1 MAGNLPSV
9 IDSVIEPSLNF
20 SLLPGFLIR
29 LPLPLSQPLP
39 MKQLLPLLLAAA
51 VGSAATYF
59 VMDAKSSSEQKPA
72 SAVVAEKSPTP
83 SPAFAGQAP
92 AADPARKQGAPKF
105 GGKSGGFLPEEIEGV
120 TPEQLNQCK
129 AAMFK
134 AFQDDG
140 VKAAREKLTELR
152 KEAEYASDDEKRNL
166 RPQFE
171 EAALDIRKA
180 TKEAILDADDELTG
194 DVVDKVLDAVEE
206 RMKQRGGQGFQKG
219 KK

>member
-1 MAGNLPSV
+1 
-9 IDSVIEPSLNF
+9 
-20 SLLPGFLIR
+20 
-29 LPLPLSQPLP
+29 

-59 VMDAKSSSEQKPA
+59 VMDAKQPT
-72 SAVVAEKSPTP
+72 AVV
-83 SPAFAGQAP
+83 QAP
-92 AADPARKQGAPKF
+92 AAKTAEPKFAAKGAPSAEAPAGETPRKQGAPKF
-105 GGKSGGFLPEEIEGV
+105 GGKAGGFLPEEIEGV
-120 TPEQLNQCK
+120 TPEQLNKCRM
-129 AAMFK
+129 AMFK
-134 AFQDDG
+134 SFQDDG
-140 VKAAREKLTELR
+140 VKAAREKLNELR
-152 KEAEYASDDEKRNL
+152 KEAEYASDDEKKNL

-180 TKEAILDADDELTG
+180 TKEAILAADADLDG

>member
-1 MAGNLPSV
+1 
-9 IDSVIEPSLNF
+9 
-20 SLLPGFLIR
+20 
-29 LPLPLSQPLP
+29 
-39 MKQLLPLLLAAA
+39 MKQFLALLLAAA

-59 VMDAKSSSEQKPA
+59 AMDARQS
-72 SAVVAEKSPTP
+72 
-83 SPAFAGQAP
+83 AP
-92 AADPARKQGAPKF
+92 AAAEPPKADSAPFAAKPKAPEGDAPEAPRKQGAPKF

-120 TPEQLNQCK
+120 SPEQLNKCK

-140 VKAAREKLTELR
+140 VKAAREKLNELR
-152 KEAEYASDDEKRNL
+152 KEAEYASDDEKKNL

-180 TKEAILDADDELTG
+180 TKEAILAADDNLTG
-194 DVVDKVLDAVEE
+194 DVVDKVLDVVEE

>member
-1 MAGNLPSV
+1 
-9 IDSVIEPSLNF
+9 
-20 SLLPGFLIR
+20 
-29 LPLPLSQPLP
+29 
-39 MKQLLPLLLAAA
+39 MKQFLALVLAAA

-59 VMDAKSSSEQKPA
+59 AMEARQPAQAKAEQPKAESAPFAARPKAPEGDAPE
-72 SAVVAEKSPTP
+72 
-83 SPAFAGQAP
+83 AP
-92 AADPARKQGAPKF
+92 RKQGAPKF

-120 TPEQLNQCK
+120 TPEQLNKCK
-129 AAMFK
+129 VAMFK

-140 VKAAREKLTELR
+140 VKAAREKLNELR
-152 KEAEYASDDEKRNL
+152 KEAEYASDDEKKNL

-180 TKEAILDADDELTG
+180 TKEAILAADDDLTG
-194 DVVDKVLDAVEE
+194 DVVDKVLDVVEE